1 MEAALQG
8 LLQRFSPDRLESR
21 LVSNSVLDNILPAA
35 KKAKY
40 WDIFNM
46 MYSEIAEEAEQD
58 FQQLFG
64 TEFTRAYEAQMSRLK
79 KNQG

>member
-1 MEAALQG
+1 
-8 LLQRFSPDRLESR
+8 
-21 LVSNSVLDNILPAA
+21 LPAA

-40 WDIFNM
+40 WDIFTM

-64 TEFTRAYEAQMSRLK
+64 SEFTRAYEAQMDRLK
-79 KNQG
+79 NKEG